1 MSRSIQLLN
10 CQCKTLDLK
19 VLVKCTKIPLAFKSS
34 IISSICRSTVEVFWV
49 DDDQSPSNPSSL
61 KSTPINLML
70 SPARPMKDPA
80 SPKAISKLKG
90 LQVKHFEPTDIAAD
104 NIAFKIDPMIVRKYF
119 HSILICN
126 SDFGLHD
133 ITVKNRLFLPHFLPT
148 NFGFRNNITNQIS
161 NWLLMFWFDYFTFI
175 GKLLQLLPWMAVH
188 CSVPYYVT
196 CCTPNDSV
204 CSSYLVMIDLVLRW
218 VL

>member
-10 CQCKTLDLK
+10 CKTLNLK
-19 VLVKCTKIPLAFKSS
+19 FLIKCTKIPLAFKSS
-34 IISSICRSTVEVFWV
+34 IISSICCSTVEVLWV
-49 DDDQSPSNPSSL
+49 DDDQFPSNPSSL

-70 SPARPMKDPA
+70 SPARPMKDPV

-119 HSILICN
+119 HSMICN

-133 ITVKNRLFLPHFLPT
+133 ITVKNRLGLPYSC
-148 NFGFRNNITNQIS
+148 IQS
-161 NWLLMFWFDYFTFI
+161 
-175 GKLLQLLPWMAVH
+175 
-188 CSVPYYVT
+188 
-196 CCTPNDSV
+196 
-204 CSSYLVMIDLVLRW
+204 LVSEII
-218 VL
+218 